1 MISTRDLEGVPVNQI
16 KPIRETPETVT
27 VSRSDFEAMHEQLE
41 DAEDKIAVLEDCLL
55 DMKPHENRYLLTM
68 DETMRI
74 IEGESPLK
82 IWREERGLTVR
93 DLSDALGVH
102 AVEIEELENP
112 EAEFHHKDML
122 EKLYRVASHLDV
134 LPDMLIPPE
143 VTA

>member
-1 MISTRDLEGVPVNQI
+1 VNQI

-27 VSRSDFEAMHEQLE
+27 VSRSDYEAMREQLE

-55 DMKPHENRYLLTM
+55 DMKPHESRYLLTM
-68 DETMRI
+68 DETIRI

-82 IWREERGLTVR
+82 VWREKRGLTVR

-102 AVEIEELENP
+102 AVEIEELEKP

-122 EKLYRVASHLDV
+122 ERLYRAASHLDV

-143 VTA
+143 VTL